1 MNTKTRLLIYFVQ
14 IGILSLVAFGQS
26 TVFAAPPTAVDDIA
40 YGGLLETIQVDVLA
54 NDTDDVGSGLTI
66 ISVTSSISGTT
77 STD

>member
-1 MNTKTRLLIYFVQ
+1 MNTKTKFLVYFIQ

-26 TVFAAPPTAVDDIA
+26 VVFAAPPTAVNDIA
-40 YGGLLETIQVDVLA
+40 YGGLLETIQIDVLA
-54 NDTDDVGSGLTI
+54 NDIDDIGSGLTI